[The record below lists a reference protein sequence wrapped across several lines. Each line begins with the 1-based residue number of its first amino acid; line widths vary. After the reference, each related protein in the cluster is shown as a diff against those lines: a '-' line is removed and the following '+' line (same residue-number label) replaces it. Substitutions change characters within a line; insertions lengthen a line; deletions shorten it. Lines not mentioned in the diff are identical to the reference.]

1 MSIPTGITHSE
12 SVVVSEANLASAVG
26 SGLVDVYATPM
37 LVALCELAASNCV
50 KPHLEAGEVTVGT
63 KVDVEHSAA
72 SVTGMRVTATATVT
86 AVDRRRVD
94 FSLVVTDE
102 AGEVGKGVHTRFVV
116 DKEKFMA
123 KALARKA

>member
-1 MSIPTGITHSE
+1 MSIPTGTAHSE

-26 SGLVDVYATPM
+26 GGLVDVYATPM

-63 KVDVEHSAA
+63 KVDIEHSAA

-94 FSLVVTDE
+94 FSLSVVDE
-102 AGEVGKGVHTRFVV
+102 AGEVGKGVHSRFIV
-116 DKEKFMA
+116 DREKFIA
-123 KALARKA
+123 RAAARKA

>member
-1 MSIPTGITHSE
+1 MSIPTGTAHSE

-63 KVDVEHSAA
+63 KVDIEHSAA

-94 FSLVVTDE
+94 FSLSVVDE
-102 AGEVGKGVHTRFVV
+102 AGEVGKGVHSRFIV
-116 DKEKFMA
+116 DREKFIA
-123 KALARKA
+123 RAAARKA